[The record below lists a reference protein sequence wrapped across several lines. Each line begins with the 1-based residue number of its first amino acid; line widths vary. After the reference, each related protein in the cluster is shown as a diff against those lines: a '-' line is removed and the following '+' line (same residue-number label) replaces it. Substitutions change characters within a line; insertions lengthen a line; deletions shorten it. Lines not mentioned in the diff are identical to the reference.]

1 MSKQIPL
8 KTAALYASAIL
19 LGVILGP
26 FVASLTGRL
35 LPAAR
40 QQPAFAQAAEAIP
53 VAALAPGSPDATYI
67 CTPSYIGAFSNRVH
81 VLCTVAAPGGIYYFA
96 APTSDSK
103 NAARILS
110 VMLTAKAL
118 GKNLQ
123 IYYNPS
129 GSGAAFGCQTNDC
142 RPIDAIE
149 MTN

>member
-1 MSKQIPL
+1 MSMNISR
-8 KTAALYASAIL
+8 KTYLLYASAIL
-19 LGVILGP
+19 FGIVLGL
-26 FVASLTGRL
+26 FVAGLEGGLSGYH
-35 LPAAR
+35 P
-40 QQPAFAQAAEAIP
+40 QPAVAHAAEAAS
-53 VAALAPGSPDATYI
+53 VAALAPDSPDATYV
-67 CTPSYIGAFSNRVH
+67 CTPRYIGNFSNRVH

-96 APTSDSK
+96 SPTSDSK

-129 GSGAAFGCQTNDC
+129 ASGASYGCGTLDC

-149 MTN
+149 MMN

>member
-1 MSKQIPL
+1 MSGKITW
-8 KTAALYASAIL
+8 KTALFYMGAVLF
-19 LGVILGP
+19 GVVIGP
-26 FVASLTGRL
+26 FAANLAGKLRDGSGQPVA
-35 LPAAR
+35 
-40 QQPAFAQAAEAIP
+40 AQAAEAVP
-53 VAALAPGSPDATYI
+53 AAVMAPDSPDVTYI
-67 CTPSYIGAFSNRVH
+67 CTPSYIGAFPTRVH
-81 VLCTVAAPGGIYYFA
+81 VLCTLPATGGIYYFA

-110 VMLTAKAL
+110 IMLTAKSL

-129 GSGAAFGCQTNDC
+129 GSGASYGCQTVDC